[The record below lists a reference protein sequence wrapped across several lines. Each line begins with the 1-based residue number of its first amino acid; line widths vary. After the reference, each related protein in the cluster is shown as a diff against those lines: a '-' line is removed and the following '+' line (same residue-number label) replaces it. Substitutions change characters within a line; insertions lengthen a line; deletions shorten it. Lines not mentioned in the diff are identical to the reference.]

1 MGLDVRISAQSGTRS
16 VDRAV
21 SVLLLLAEQGGLG
34 LGEVARTLAIPK
46 SSAADVLR
54 ALVTRDF
61 VAQDHEGRYRLGL
74 GAFEI
79 GAAYLRAMT
88 PVAAA
93 APELEALTRK
103 LSATSHFAVLD
114 GDQVVYLAK
123 HDPPLRALEL
133 ASALGARL
141 PAATAAVGKAQLAFV
156 SGRDA
161 EDQFDSSRFV
171 EFARIR
177 ALGYALDEGG
187 TAPGVAC
194 VAAPVFSSNGCCGA
208 IGVSALISGG
218 PTREAVV
225 EAVVAAAERATVRL
239 GGVRPHA
246 FATDQGRDL
255 LAGNDSPHRRE
266 ALT

>member
-1 MGLDVRISAQSGTRS
+1 M
-16 VDRAV
+16 DRGI
-21 SVLLLLAEQGGLG
+21 SVLLLLAERNSLG
-34 LGEVARTLAIPK
+34 LGEVARTLKIPK

-54 ALVTRDF
+54 ALRAREFVTQD
-61 VAQDHEGRYRLGL
+61 AQGHYRLGL

-88 PVAAA
+88 PVASVE
-93 APELEALTRK
+93 PELEALTRS

-114 GDQVVYLAK
+114 GEEVVYLAT

-141 PAATAAVGKAQLAFV
+141 PAATTAVGKAQLAFV
-156 SGRDA
+156 TETDEPDRFGA
-161 EDQFDSSRFV
+161 ARFV
-171 EFARIR
+171 ELARVR

-194 VAAPVFSSNGCCGA
+194 VAAPVFGPAGCAGA
-208 IGVSALISGG
+208 IGVSTLQHGG
-218 PTREAVV
+218 PARASTV
-225 EAVVAAAERATVRL
+225 EAVLAAASRATSRL

-246 FATDQGRDL
+246 DAREFSRSSP
-255 LAGNDSPHRRE
+255 AGAEPTPERE
-266 ALT
+266 ALG